1 MNNQEEIEGLKIHAV
16 VTVFVIIIL
25 IAINLLVIPE
35 FLWFILPLLGMSI
48 GLAVHYYFGVNLTNK
63 IGKING

>member
-1 MNNQEEIEGLKIHAV
+1 MVFLLYFKIHAL

-25 IAINLLVIPE
+25 IAINLLVMPE

-48 GLAVHYYFGVNLTNK
+48 GLAVHYYFGVHLANK
-63 IGKING
+63 IGKITN